1 MSDSIKLFDDQ
12 IQVYLDDVAAVL
24 RNNGTNDEDVASICD
39 GLKAQ
44 IFEMATQAGTATE
57 KSVAQVI
64 AAMDDPKHF
73 ATSAER
79 ASKTGGSQAHDE
91 TSSVVASI
99 GFYVAVTGPVL
110 AIVSGVIA
118 SMLYGNGSEF
128 GSFILFAAVNIALI
142 FGIISYKEPRG
153 RTAILVALGTIVGYF
168 VLIFVA
174 LSFDQLFGLS

>member
-1 MSDSIKLFDDQ
+1 MSDSMKLFDDQ

-24 RNNGTNDEDVASICD
+24 RNDGTNDEDVASICD

-44 IFEMATQAGTATE
+44 IFEMATHAGTATE
-57 KSVAQVI
+57 ESVAQVI
-64 AAMDDPKHF
+64 AAMDEPKHF

-79 ASKTGGSQAHDE
+79 ASKVADKTGGSQAHNE

-128 GSFILFAAVNIALI
+128 GSFILFAAANIALI

-174 LSFDQLFGLS
+174 LSFD